1 MIGLDRCVPI
11 RNGFL
16 MDSLD
21 QEIIDQIDSISSSL
35 SNHADRDLYGPAAFW
50 ESLGEKHKGLIRK
63 HGFRS
68 FKRTINFEY
77 HQWGLLSLKDPKIK
91 SLLLELLKNY
101 RVPYGFTRARLD
113 AQSVAGIEQITPS
126 AYAFFMGLLWQ
137 YALLKDQL
145 GCLGMCS
152 EPLLGQPIPVTY
164 KGKLISQDLATS
176 SLELNRIAEHV
187 DMSKVKRV
195 AEIGAGY
202 GRLAY
207 LAMIRFPQ
215 LEYFIFDIPP
225 ALVISQNYLA
235 STLGDNLVEQCNGN
249 SAILEG
255 SSGIPKVKACLPH
268 QLELFSDDYF
278 DLVIN
283 ISSFDEMPPAQ
294 VKNYF
299 SLIDKKCRGW
309 FYIKGH
315 EKAPHWCEVSGGGLT
330 ELPYPATWKLIY
342 EGKDPF
348 SPTFIERI
356 YSLRTASVSNSN
368 R

>member
-1 MIGLDRCVPI
+1 
-11 RNGFL
+11 

-21 QEIIDQIDSISSSL
+21 QEIIDQIDSLSL
-35 SNHADRDLYGPAAFW
+35 VLSRHADRDLYGPAAFW
-50 ESLGEKHKGLIRK
+50 ESLGEKHKSLIRE

-77 HQWGLLSLKDPKIK
+77 HQWGLLSLGDPKIK
-91 SLLLELLKNY
+91 SLLLELLKHY
-101 RVPYGFTRARLD
+101 RIPHGLISARID
-113 AQSVAGIEQITPS
+113 AQSVAGIEQINPF
-126 AYAFFMGLLWQ
+126 AYAAFMGLLWQ

-145 GCLGMCS
+145 GCLEMCS

-176 SLELNRIAEHV
+176 SLELNRIAEYV
-187 DMSKVKRV
+187 DISKIKKV

-207 LAMIRFPQ
+207 LMMIRFPW
-215 LEYFIFDIPP
+215 LEYYIFDIPP

-235 STLGDNLVEQCNGN
+235 ATLGHNSVEPCNGS
-249 SAILEG
+249 SAILDE
-255 SSGIPKVKACLPH
+255 SSGKPGVRACLPH
-268 QLELFSDDYF
+268 QLALFSDGYF

-294 VKNYF
+294 IQNYF

-315 EKAPHWCEVSGGGLT
+315 EKAPDWCEVSGGGLT
-330 ELPYPATWKLIY
+330 ELPYPDTWKLVY
-342 EGKDPF
+342 QGKDPF

-356 YSLRTASVSNSN
+356 YSLRTVPASKLQTYD
-368 R
+368 

>member
-1 MIGLDRCVPI
+1 
-11 RNGFL
+11 

-21 QEIIDQIDSISSSL
+21 QEIIDQIDSISSLL
-35 SNHADRDLYGPAAFW
+35 SQHGERDLYGPAAFW
-50 ESLGEKHKGLIRK
+50 ESLGEKHKGLIRE

-77 HQWGLLSLKDPKIK
+77 HQWGLRSLQDSKIK
-91 SLLLELLKNY
+91 SLCFELLRNY
-101 RVPYGFTRARLD
+101 RIPYGFMCAKID
-113 AQSVAGIEQITPS
+113 AQSVAGVEQINPS
-126 AYAFFMGLLWQ
+126 AYAVFMGLLWQ

-145 GCLGMCS
+145 GCLDICN
-152 EPLLGQPIPVTY
+152 EPLLGEPIPVTF

-176 SLELNRIAEHV
+176 SLELNRIAKHV
-187 DMSKVKRV
+187 DMSKIKKV

-207 LAMIRFPQ
+207 LMMIRFPR
-215 LEYFIFDIPP
+215 LEYYIFDIPP
-225 ALVISQNYLA
+225 ALVMSQNYLA
-235 STLGDNLVEQCNGN
+235 ATLGDSAVERCNGGV
-249 SAILEG
+249 AVMEE
-255 SSGIPKVKACLPH
+255 SSGRPKVKACLPH

-278 DLVIN
+278 DLAIN
-283 ISSFDEMPPAQ
+283 ISSFDEMAPEQ
-294 VKNYF
+294 VENYF

-330 ELPYPATWKLIY
+330 ELPYPATWELIY
-342 EGKDPF
+342 DGKDPF

-356 YSLRTASVSNSN
+356 YSLRTASASKL
-368 R
+368 